1 MDRDQFSNA
10 VGKANALKAREANIE
25 EAETLVS
32 RKPRPES
39 AEWIETE
46 GAGNAQFAQRFRG
59 WGLWDEGT
67 LKRGRKS

>member
-10 VGKANALKAREANIE
+10 VGKANAWKAREANIE
-25 EAETLVS
+25 HAETLAS
-32 RKPRPES
+32 RKPRPQS
-39 AEWIETE
+39 AEYIALE
-46 GAGNAQFAQRFRG
+46 GTGNAQFAQRFRG